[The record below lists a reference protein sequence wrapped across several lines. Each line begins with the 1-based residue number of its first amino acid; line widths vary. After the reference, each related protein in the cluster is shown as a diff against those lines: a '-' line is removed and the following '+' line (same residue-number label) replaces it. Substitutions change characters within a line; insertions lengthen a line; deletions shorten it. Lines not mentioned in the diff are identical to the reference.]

1 MLDGPSCLDRPDD
14 ADRASQFFS
23 DLDKWV
29 TRGDLDDPAELEQ
42 AFFEPYAQQNPNGE
56 GGIEIMTIHRAK
68 GLEFDTVI
76 VLGLAKRV
84 RGPDPQALHWHERWN
99 DQGTARL
106 LLAPLSS
113 DKNRLTS
120 YLQRIEQQ
128 RDLAERSRLL
138 YVATTRA
145 RDRLHLIAQLGDAQQ
160 GPPRGTMLELLWPN
174 VAEDFAATDGCS
186 PTPPRPRAPLR
197 PLLTRLA
204 GGFNETQP
212 RDLGDAPPTSS
223 ANSMR
228 PEFAWAGQ
236 TAVQV
241 GTLVHRELQIIAEMD
256 PNNRDS
262 GAIEARLRIYRRD
275 LAMLGVVEH
284 ELESSAQRVCLA
296 LLRVIAD
303 PRGQWILAPHSE
315 AASEIRLTIGNE
327 DRLEHVRIDRTF
339 VDQSGTR
346 WIIDYKTSAHEG
358 GNVAAFL
365 DSEVARYK
373 PQLERY
379 AAAMGAIDSRPIR
392 VGLYFPLL
400 AQFRGWEPDTES

>member
-1 MLDGPSCLDRPDD
+1 
-14 ADRASQFFS
+14 
-23 DLDKWV
+23 
-29 TRGDLDDPAELEQ
+29 
-42 AFFEPYAQQNPNGE
+42 
-56 GGIEIMTIHRAK
+56 
-68 GLEFDTVI
+68 
-76 VLGLAKRV
+76 
-84 RGPDPQALHWHERWN
+84 
-99 DQGTARL
+99 
-106 LLAPLSS
+106 
-113 DKNRLTS
+113 
-120 YLQRIEQQ
+120 
-128 RDLAERSRLL
+128 
-138 YVATTRA
+138 
-145 RDRLHLIAQLGDAQQ
+145 
-160 GPPRGTMLELLWPN
+160 
-174 VAEDFAATDGCS
+174 
-186 PTPPRPRAPLR
+186 
-197 PLLTRLA
+197 
-204 GGFNETQP
+204 
-212 RDLGDAPPTSS
+212 
-223 ANSMR
+223 
-228 PEFAWAGQ
+228 
-236 TAVQV
+236 
-241 GTLVHRELQIIAEMD
+241 MD